1 VYTQKQHTEY
11 LSAEACKQATYWCEV
26 TQIELFLT
34 VHIVMFW
41 HNTFCSCIDVFCMQ
55 NTFTSLLETFSPDT
69 LRKHIELI
77 QTAAVQSKLT
87 VAQQMAANMAQQ
99 PADVCKV
106 QSITPT
112 CLPADPVEAV
122 LAVC

>member
-1 VYTQKQHTEY
+1 MRVYQKQHTEH
-11 LSAEACKQATYWCEV
+11 LSAEACKQATYLCEV
-26 TQIELFLT
+26 THIELFLAIHF
-34 VHIVMFW
+34 VLFW

-87 VAQQMAANMAQQ
+87 VAQQMAANRALPP
-99 PADVCKV
+99 PA
-106 QSITPT
+106 
-112 CLPADPVEAV
+112 LPADPVEAG